1 MGKGPLRPADHRHA
15 SAERVAFAATP
26 AESVVAIDS
35 AARAA
40 GAVVFPLSTAAAV
53 YVTSTSALLAHLSQI
68 GWVPRA
74 YFFFVIRPY
83 AAATTSRLTPRSS
96 TPRAGALRGLQL
108 VLV

>member
-1 MGKGPLRPADHRHA
+1 MARKRIPPTLNILNGNPSKRPLKVPLDCSR
-15 SAERVAFAATP
+15 T
-26 AESVVAIDS
+26 
-35 AARAA
+35 ARAD

-74 YFFFVIRPY
+74 YFFYVIRPY

-108 VLV
+108 VRV